1 MTSRLQL
8 AAMEQ
13 NASDAALSGMQQARS
28 RQASPKR
35 LRDLIPSSDV
45 ESMSLNALDDAYGHH
60 DFSVWFEDLMPPEME
75 LLMPTTDA
83 KLNYLSF
90 TRRLASSVFHF
101 PDNRMP
107 GGACD
112 HTSALDARK
121 ERFATIINKFLDLH
135 QILHDA

>member
-1 MTSRLQL
+1 MTSKSQL
-8 AAMEQ
+8 NAISQ
-13 NASDAALSGMQQARS
+13 NVSSVATGNMSTQP
-28 RQASPKR
+28 RQALQKK
-35 LRDLIPSSDV
+35 LRHLIPHNDL
-45 ESMSLNALDDAYGHH
+45 ESMSLDALDDAYGHH
-60 DFSVWFEDLMPPEME
+60 DFGIWFEDLMPPEME

-90 TRRLASSVFHF
+90 TRRLASSVFHA
-101 PDNRMP
+101 PDNRTP

-112 HTSALDARK
+112 HTSALNSRK